1 MLLKYEKVNKNYT
14 EEFLSVLWVSQMAKH
29 NTHYIIYIFGGT

>member
-14 EEFLSVLWVSQMAKH
+14 EEFLSVLWVCQMSQY